1 MVRILDKKRVEYL
14 VRGSTIL
21 GTGGGGDPE
30 EGLKMLMED
39 LEAGR
44 EIEIAKASELNPES
58 TVVCAYYCGS
68 LPAPSEKREKRIKRL
83 GLPPEEYMTLALEAM
98 EKRLSE
104 KVSSIIPTEI
114 GGGNTA
120 VALHLASILGI
131 PALDADQVGRSAP
144 ELAQSSYIVNGVE
157 ATPSV
162 IVDPSGNVV
171 LVEKY
176 VNIAHYEAI
185 ARSLA
190 VAAKGFVFIMDSPV
204 SARQVA
210 KVAIEG
216 TVSKAIE
223 LGEAVREAAES
234 KRDPVEEIVE
244 VLDGF
249 KLFSGSIAS
258 FSLDVKAGFLTGE
271 VEIEGSGDWRG
282 HRFKVWVKNENI
294 IGWRDRRVVATV
306 PDLICLVDEKGYGI
320 TNSNLK
326 LGMKASVIG
335 VKAADIW
342 RTPKGIELFGPKH
355 FGFEFGYVP
364 IEKLIEV

>member
-1 MVRILDKKRVEYL
+1 LTSILDKKRVEYL
-14 VRGSTIL
+14 VIGSTIL
-21 GTGGGGDPE
+21 GTGGGGDPK
-30 EGLKMLMED
+30 EGLKMLMGD
-39 LEAGR
+39 LEVGR
-44 EIEIAKASELNPES
+44 EIKIAKASELNPES

-68 LPAPSEKREKRIKRL
+68 LPAPSEKREKGIERS
-83 GLPPEEYMTLALEAM
+83 GLPEEHMRLALQAM
-98 EKRLSE
+98 EKRLGG

-120 VALHLASILGI
+120 VALHLASILGV

-144 ELAQSSYIVNGVE
+144 ELVQSSYVVNGVE

-176 VNIAHYEAI
+176 VDIAHYEAI

-204 SARQVA
+204 KVRQAA

-216 TVSKAIE
+216 TVSRAIG
-223 LGEAVREAAES
+223 LGAAVGEAAES
-234 KRDPVEEIVE
+234 KKDPVEEIVE
-244 VLDGF
+244 FLNGF
-249 KLFSGSIAS
+249 KLFSGRIAS
-258 FSLDVKAGFLTGE
+258 FSLDVEAGFLTGE
-271 VEIEGSGDWRG
+271 VEIEGLGDWRG
-282 HRFKVWVKNENI
+282 HWFKVWVKNENI
-294 IGWRDRRVVATV
+294 IGWRDGRVVATA

-320 TNSNLK
+320 TNSSLK
-326 LGMKASVIG
+326 LEMKANVVG
-335 VKAADIW
+335 VKAAEIW

-355 FGFEFGYVP
+355 FSFEFDYVP
-364 IEKLIEV
+364 IEKLIEG

>member
-1 MVRILDKKRVEYL
+1 VR
-14 VRGSTIL
+14 
-21 GTGGGGDPE
+21 
-30 EGLKMLMED
+30 
-39 LEAGR
+39 
-44 EIEIAKASELNPES
+44 
-58 TVVCAYYCGS
+58 
-68 LPAPSEKREKRIKRL
+68 
-83 GLPPEEYMTLALEAM
+83 
-98 EKRLSE
+98 
-104 KVSSIIPTEI
+104 
-114 GGGNTA
+114 
-120 VALHLASILGI
+120 
-131 PALDADQVGRSAP
+131 
-144 ELAQSSYIVNGVE
+144 
-157 ATPSV
+157 
-162 IVDPSGNVV
+162 
-171 LVEKY
+171 
-176 VNIAHYEAI
+176 
-185 ARSLA
+185 
-190 VAAKGFVFIMDSPV
+190 
-204 SARQVA
+204 ARQVA

-234 KRDPVEEIVE
+234 KKDPVEEIVE
-244 VLDGF
+244 VLNGF